1 MSDKDDPF
9 GLSNDAGRTRIR
21 PVKGDRPAPA
31 TAQPPT
37 AQPGG
42 GYAPQ
47 PAYQQ
52 PPYQQP
58 AYSQPTYSQPA
69 QGQQSYG
76 QQASRGPRVRHPR
89 SHPNILIAAF
99 SALLEIAPELERAM
113 PPANSE
119 SLRLRLQDNLID
131 ARDAAVG
138 MGAPLTRANQAAWF
152 VAALLDDIALNTPW
166 GGHSDWPRQPLV
178 VGLSGD
184 VDAGTKFFDRL
195 DELQRYANRDP
206 ELLEL
211 AFTCVALGFR
221 GKYRVQGGAG
231 DGALIALRSAI
242 GRLIRNSD
250 AEQAD
255 LSPHWRGVVA
265 ADEPPRFAVPLWT
278 ILLAAVAIITAL
290 YVGMGIQLS
299 TRAEQLYALARLLP
313 PAERAVIFRPVRT
326 TEAAETS
333 PLLLTPVVLE
343 LVPACI
349 AKAPAEI
356 ASALSGTDDVS
367 FAILTLRGSNPEVFR
382 SAKAD
387 INDVYG
393 PLVASVAACITENA
407 ELIGKV
413 TVIGHTDSEPV
424 QRSNPF
430 VSNQGLS
437 EARAKTI
444 ADLLIAAGVPAD
456 LIASEGRA
464 DSEPVGDN
472 GTKPGRAENR
482 RVEIKIE
489 KKL

>member
-9 GLSNDAGRTRIR
+9 NLSNDRGRTRIR
-21 PVKGDRPAPA
+21 PVQGDRPAP
-31 TAQPPT
+31 TLPQSGGMVPP
-37 AQPGG
+37 
-42 GYAPQ
+42 

-52 PPYQQP
+52 PAYHQPSHNQP
-58 AYSQPTYSQPA
+58 AFNQPTA
-69 QGQQSYG
+69 
-76 QQASRGPRVRHPR
+76 RGPRVRHAR
-89 SHPNILIAAF
+89 SHPNTLIAAF

-119 SLRLRLQDNLID
+119 SLRVRLQDNLID

-178 VGLSGD
+178 VGLSGE
-184 VDAGTKFFDRL
+184 VDAGTRFFDRL
-195 DELQRYANRDP
+195 EELQRFANRDP

-211 AFTCVALGFR
+211 AFTCLALGFR

-255 LSPHWRGVVA
+255 LSPHWRGVAA
-265 ADEPPRFAVPLWT
+265 ADEPRRFTVPLWT
-278 ILLAAVAIITAL
+278 ILLAAAAIITAL
-290 YVGMGIQLS
+290 YAGLGIQLS

-313 PAERAVIFRPVRT
+313 PPERAEIFRPSPS
-326 TEAAETS
+326 TEAIVEPVA
-333 PLLLTPVVLE
+333 LQPVVLE
-343 LVPACI
+343 LVPACT
-349 AKAPAEI
+349 AKAPVDTA
-356 ASALSGTDDVS
+356 AALTGSDTVG
-367 FAILTLRGSNPEVFR
+367 FAILTLRGTNPEVFR

-387 INDVYG
+387 INGIYG
-393 PLVASVAACITENA
+393 PLVAAVAACIIENA

-413 TVIGHTDSEPV
+413 TVIGHTDSVPV
-424 QRSNPF
+424 QKSNPF
-430 VSNQGLS
+430 ATNQGLS
-437 EARAKTI
+437 EARARTI
-444 ADLLIAAGVPAD
+444 ADLLIGAGVAGD
-456 LIASEGRA
+456 LVVSEGRA

-472 GTKPGRAENR
+472 ATKAGKAENR

-489 KKL
+489 KRL